1 MEGSAA
7 LSELEAQYQQLM
19 QEQWNVDR
27 AYNYQ
32 VGRDAIGDARYDKEW
47 EHQLE
52 REAVGD
58 AQWEKEFA
66 AAQAAVEFEK
76 ELALKEAKSAEE
88 QASRKKRID
97 KLYEELHRADA
108 GKTEEVEK
116 CALTL
121 VKTLNGWTGEKE
133 RQYG

>member
-1 MEGSAA
+1 MEGSAN

-32 VGRDAIGDARYDKEW
+32 VGRDAIGDARYDKE
-47 EHQLE
+47 
-52 REAVGD
+52 
-58 AQWEKEFA
+58 
-66 AAQAAVEFEK
+66 
-76 ELALKEAKSAEE
+76 
-88 QASRKKRID
+88 
-97 KLYEELHRADA
+97 
-108 GKTEEVEK
+108 VEK

>member
-1 MEGSAA
+1 MEGSAN

-32 VGRDAIGDARYDKEW
+32 VSRDAIGDARYDKE
-47 EHQLE
+47 
-52 REAVGD
+52 
-58 AQWEKEFA
+58 
-66 AAQAAVEFEK
+66 
-76 ELALKEAKSAEE
+76 
-88 QASRKKRID
+88 
-97 KLYEELHRADA
+97 
-108 GKTEEVEK
+108 VEK

-121 VKTLNGWTGEKE
+121 VENLKGWTGEKE

>member
-1 MEGSAA
+1 M
-7 LSELEAQYQQLM
+7 
-19 QEQWNVDR
+19 DR
-27 AYNYQ
+27 AYSYQ

-58 AQWEKEFA
+58 AQREKEFA

-88 QASRKKRID
+88 QQAGESGSTSCMRSCTVQTQPKRKRSKSVR
-97 KLYEELHRADA
+97 LHLRR
-108 GKTEEVEK
+108 T
-116 CALTL
+116 
-121 VKTLNGWTGEKE
+121 
-133 RQYG
+133 